1 MHAGDFLHQERESG
15 EAATFVFEP
24 QVGTVP
30 VQILE
35 DMGIFSVK
43 QETPG
48 LVHRSIVLPCEKL
61 MDSVALA
68 SAYVGLCSPISSGN
82 SHPYVFV
89 CGCVVVWVYVG
100 AALWTTLWMR
110 AGSTPMTWCVLSVG
124 GG

>member
-68 SAYVGLCSPISSGN
+68 SAYVGSPISSGN

-89 CGCVVVWVYVG
+89 CGCVVVLVYVG
-100 AALWTTLWMR
+100 QHCGPHFGCTQ
-110 AGSTPMTWCVLSVG
+110 VLPR
-124 GG
+124 